1 MLQQQRNFAYGG
13 GGPFPHPQQRPL
25 KPPKGTPIVKNGK
38 LVGYAIP
45 LPDASL
51 LPPPPPPGMFRGVG
65 VRPPG
70 MVPPL
75 GMAPPGMIPL
85 GMIPQGMG
93 TPPGMV
99 PLGMAPGMVP
109 PPGMLPS
116 TPLPRTLPDQEFPKI
131 DDSEFPD
138 LEDYSILE
146 PEITLDEK
154 PGVLL
159 ISEKPLQQTAP
170 RKVMVNGKL
179 LTLVPYSQM
188 NKTNRPQQPEIL
200 KMCDMC
206 GVKLPE
212 NLIGMHMQMRHKDL
226 MKPVSKP
233 VIINSRKPPQEK
245 QQPQKPPKENISED
259 DEEDL
264 SSLLEPE
271 VIMNDEGD
279 SQEETENENQDDDNL
294 VELNPADGT
303 LNASE
308 NKSSTP
314 TPKTDGPYF
323 CRFCEDGFDK
333 PNNLRNHVLNHFKPQ
348 IYPEL
353 PAEKPFICPECK
365 AVSRDKVTLLRHYA
379 WSHRK
384 VYEMAAEEDFKTREK
399 DDPIREV
406 PTKENPSPGA
416 PGLSRHPVKISLKSK
431 NDKEK
436 EFVKPLPPLVEM
448 NPSTDDETVEMNPSN
463 DTEKVEMNPSTDDN
477 DETVDMN
484 TSNDNEKVERNPST
498 DDEDEKFDTNPS
510 ADSEMVELN
519 PLNDAEMA
527 DPLAV

>member
-1 MLQQQRNFAYGG
+1 
-13 GGPFPHPQQRPL
+13 
-25 KPPKGTPIVKNGK
+25 
-38 LVGYAIP
+38 
-45 LPDASL
+45 
-51 LPPPPPPGMFRGVG
+51 
-65 VRPPG
+65 
-70 MVPPL
+70 
-75 GMAPPGMIPL
+75 
-85 GMIPQGMG
+85 
-93 TPPGMV
+93 
-99 PLGMAPGMVP
+99 
-109 PPGMLPS
+109 
-116 TPLPRTLPDQEFPKI
+116 
-131 DDSEFPD
+131 
-138 LEDYSILE
+138 
-146 PEITLDEK
+146 
-154 PGVLL
+154 
-159 ISEKPLQQTAP
+159 
-170 RKVMVNGKL
+170 
-179 LTLVPYSQM
+179 
-188 NKTNRPQQPEIL
+188 
-200 KMCDMC
+200 
-206 GVKLPE
+206 
-212 NLIGMHMQMRHKDL
+212 
-226 MKPVSKP
+226 
-233 VIINSRKPPQEK
+233 
-245 QQPQKPPKENISED
+245 
-259 DEEDL
+259 
-264 SSLLEPE
+264 
-271 VIMNDEGD
+271 MNDEGD